1 MEKKLEK
8 IYSCIFNI
16 LDESGGISVRKK
28 IKDKKEIQTT
38 GDSQTLKIITVD
50 KDRFEIN
57 LINFNG
63 IEGKFSDIKY
73 PFLNYIIDDIAKNMT
88 IDIDFYEKYS
98 KGNPEEVNENCT
110 ELLSELFKNYLDKNI
125 MSNLSGPEVKLSK
138 RWLERL
144 NDISLLKYEGRNI
157 SGRIVFCDISA
168 QESLIDYKLK
178 FKEKV
183 SLKNSRQIRKMLEMT
198 TENFFLIGDYEYV
211 YGIGWFSNLEKIS
224 LEKIFAVDFE
234 ENRHYMLYELHSQA
248 FEKNV
253 DFKTHTQIIEYRIKT
268 KLIVNIK
275 NTVPKSYESRYN
287 KSNLEAIFNNILKKL
302 EKKIG
307 EEERNEQI
315 KKIKEIVEIAKDE
328 KKGTMLVFMPEKEAK
343 QEIKKLKQSAIV
355 LEAPI
360 DVIECMDKITS
371 IDGAILFDY
380 DSKCYGVGVIL
391 DGISQEELGDPSRG
405 ARYNSAIKYIEKENL
420 IDKCVIIVISEDGMI
435 DILPKLNKSK
445 LKEALNFIKS
455 AIEIEN
461 RNKKTAKNYYQ
472 RALVI
477 FKEIGVKKDEALM
490 YKKIARLIE
499 NIDKSE
505 ELYKKALVI
514 YKEIGE
520 RKNEAITYSDMA
532 ALNVDKEKAIKL
544 YKEALVIFIEEEEK
558 WWEAIT
564 NSEIA
569 RLTENKEESKKLYEK
584 ALGIFEDLGEIR
596 EKAIIYIDIAK
607 FTEDREES
615 KKLYESALEIFK
627 EIKGEEWWE
636 AISYNGVGRLTED
649 RKESKKLYESALEIF
664 KEIKDEKY
672 INITQNL
679 LRNLSKKNKI

>member
-8 IYSCIFNI
+8 IYSYIFNI
-16 LDESGGISVRKK
+16 LDESGGISVRKEK
-28 IKDKKEIQTT
+28 KEKKEIQTT
-38 GDSQTLKIITVD
+38 GDSQTLKIITVG

-63 IEGKFSDIKY
+63 IEGKFNDIKY
-73 PFLNYIIDDIAKNMT
+73 PFLNYIIEDIASNMA

-98 KGNPEEVNENCT
+98 KGSPEEINESCT
-110 ELLSELFKNYLDKNI
+110 ELLSELFKNYLDENV
-125 MSNLSGPEVKLSK
+125 MSNLSGPEIKLSK

-144 NDISLLKYEGRNI
+144 NDISLLKYEGKNI

-168 QESLIDYKLK
+168 QENLIDYKLK

-198 TENFFLIGDYEYV
+198 TKNFFLIGDYEFV
-211 YGIGWFSNLEKIS
+211 YGIGWFSNLEKIN

-234 ENRHYMLYELHSQA
+234 ENRHYMLYELYSQA

-253 DFKTHTQIIEYRIKT
+253 DVKTHTQIIEYRIKT

-275 NTVPKSYESRYN
+275 NTIPKSYESRYN

-302 EKKIG
+302 EKKF
-307 EEERNEQI
+307 EEDERNEQI
-315 KKIKEIVEIAKDE
+315 KKVKAIVEIAKDE

-343 QEIKKLKQSAIV
+343 EEIKKLKQSAIV

-360 DVIECMDKITS
+360 DVFDCMDKITS
-371 IDGAILFDY
+371 IDGAVLFDF

-405 ARYNSAIKYIEKENL
+405 ARYNAAIKYIEKSNL
-420 IDKCVIIVISEDGMI
+420 VDRCLIIVISEDGMI

-445 LKEALNFIKS
+445 IKEALYFIKS

-461 RNKKTAKNYYQ
+461 TNKKTAKNYYQ

-499 NIDKSE
+499 NTDKSE
-505 ELYKKALVI
+505 ELYRKALVI

-520 RKNEAITYSDMA
+520 RKNEAVTYSDIA
-532 ALNVDKEKAIKL
+532 ALIVDKERAIKL
-544 YKEALVIFIEEEEK
+544 YKEALAIFIEAEEK

-564 NSEIA
+564 YSEIA
-569 RLTENKEESKKLYEK
+569 RLTESKDESKKLYEK
-584 ALGIFEDLGEIR
+584 ALGIFEDIGEVR
-596 EKAIIYIDIAK
+596 EKGVIYIDIARLI
-607 FTEDREES
+607 EDKDES
-615 KKLYESALEIFK
+615 KKLCEKALEIFK
-627 EIKGEEWWE
+627 KIKDEEWWE
-636 AISYNGVGRLTED
+636 AMTYSEIAKLTED
-649 RKESKKLYESALEIF
+649 INKSKELYEKALDLF
-664 KEIKDEKY
+664 TEIKDKKY
-672 INITQNL
+672 IDITQIL
-679 LRNLSKKNKI
+679 LEKLSKNKF